1 MSAPNPSSA
10 SSSLAAVHP
19 VGWSSLRS
27 AMDWLFVAATAG
39 MVGGILLILGSL
51 VLGLMPV
58 EANAQWYAAIGMI
71 LAGIPLLMLSVLA
84 GLIGKVLCCTAP
96 AETRAAPLA
105 WGSTLCLVLALFLAA
120 SAVQSTAAR
129 IYGQNSFEARAGLSD
144 RLFVAMLQSMSFS
157 LAGVQLFVAVAGLL
171 EVCFLRTIAV
181 YLRNEALVRVAT
193 NYLIYQ
199 VAMPI
204 ITYALVLA
212 TIGLMMF
219 VGKPSRIQPLD
230 LSFWTVFFSQLTV
243 GALAVISCLWYFR
256 VAQMS
261 RSCVR
266 DFLLMQ
272 PR

>member
-1 MSAPNPSSA
+1 MSAPNRSSA
-10 SSSLAAVHP
+10 SHPTIPAIP

-27 AMDWLFVAATAG
+27 AMDWLFVAAMTG

-58 EANAQWYAAIGMI
+58 AANAQWYVAIGMI
-71 LAGIPLLMLSVLA
+71 LAGVPLLMLSVLT

-96 AETRAAPLA
+96 AETGAAPLA

-120 SAVQSTAAR
+120 SAMQSTAAR
-129 IYGQNSFEARAGLSD
+129 MYGQNSFEARRGFSD
-144 RLFVAMLQSMSFS
+144 QLVVAMLQSLSYS
-157 LAGVQLFVAVAGLL
+157 LVGVQLFSMVSGLL
-171 EVCFLRTIAV
+171 EICFLRTVAV
-181 YLRNEALVRVAT
+181 YLRNESLARMAT

-204 ITYALVLA
+204 LIYALVLA

-219 VGKPSRIQPLD
+219 VGTPSRIQPLD
-230 LSFWTVFFSQLTV
+230 LSFWTVFSSQLTV

-256 VAQMS
+256 VIQMS
-261 RSCVR
+261 RSGVR